1 MIKGIKNYLL
11 NKSWQ
16 TVFFEF
22 STYLFVGTL
31 PLLLKVNTIALWGFI
46 TGSILLSYKNKDW
59 NIALRNNKW
68 TLWAVALLWGLYI
81 LGVFLSQD
89 LSRVL
94 KDIGRTLPL
103 VLVPLFVLTR
113 HKEDFNLFKI
123 FTSLGIGLFLGML
136 ICWYHILLSIL
147 SKEKPLEQAKYFF
160 EWIYTDWNLV
170 EPLNG
175 HPSYFAQLIVLF
187 LVTVIVN
194 ENFKS
199 LRRNKIHFLFLLF
212 PFFLFLI
219 ETSSRIAIISLVSI
233 LLIHS
238 INKLRFKGVLLMMM
252 FLFVIILFSVKF
264 NYLGSKFTK
273 IIDRNGEIKVERYHR
288 WKEILKVFNQ
298 EDRWALGVGSGDA
311 RLLYRKAYENG
322 NFQLAFENNYNAHNQ
337 YLEFLVSNGLFGL
350 IVYLFILGL
359 FAYQTKLNKEALSF
373 FIIILL
379 FSISESFFG
388 RSQGVLIFSFFYS
401 FLLLYYNSKTQNAR

>member
-16 TVFFEF
+16 TAFFEF

-46 TGSILLSYKNKDW
+46 IGSILLSYKNKDW
-59 NIALRNNKW
+59 NIALSNNKW

-170 EPLNG
+170 APLDG
-175 HPSYFAQLIVLF
+175 HPSYFALLIVLF
-187 LVTVIVN
+187 LVTVIMN
-194 ENFKS
+194 DKFKR
-199 LRRNKIHFLFLLF
+199 LRKNKIKLFFLLF

-219 ETSSRIAIISLVSI
+219 ETSSRIAIISLVAI
-233 LLIHS
+233 LLIYS
-238 INKLRFKGVLLMMM
+238 IHKLRLKGVLFMTV
-252 FLFVIILFSVKF
+252 FLSVIVLFSLKF
-264 NYLGSKFTK
+264 DYLGSKFSK
-273 IIDRNGEIKVERYHR
+273 IINMNGEIKVERYHR
-288 WKEILKVFNQ
+288 WKQILEVFNQ

-322 NFQLAFENNYNAHNQ
+322 NFELAYENNYNAHNQ
-337 YLEFLVSNGLFGL
+337 YLEFLVSNGLIGFVL
-350 IVYLFILGL
+350 YLLVLVMFVYK
-359 FAYQTKLNKEALSF
+359 TKLNKEALSF
-373 FIIILL
+373 FIVILF
-379 FSISESFFG
+379 FSMSESFFG

-401 FLLLYYNSKTQNAR
+401 FLILYYNSKTQNAC